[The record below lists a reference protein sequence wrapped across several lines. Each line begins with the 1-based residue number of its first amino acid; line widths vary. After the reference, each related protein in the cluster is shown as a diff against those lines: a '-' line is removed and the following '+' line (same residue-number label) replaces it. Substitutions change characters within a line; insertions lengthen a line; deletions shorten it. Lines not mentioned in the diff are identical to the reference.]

1 VTAYVRM
8 RLGTES
14 YAAPVGHVLEVAE
27 LGEVSPVPGAPSAV
41 LGVRNLR
48 GQILPVIDL
57 ALLLGVPRTALPGRL
72 LVAEAAGQR
81 AGFAM
86 DQVSEVGKLDGRWD
100 EAESP
105 LLTAVVL
112 AGEDLVGV
120 LDLPKLFETL
130 EWQPT

>member
-1 VTAYVRM
+1 MTAYVLL

-27 LGEVSPVPGAPSAV
+27 LGEVSPVPGAPPAV

-57 ALLLGVPRTALPGRL
+57 ALLLGVPRTAPPGRL

-81 AGFAM
+81 AGFAI
-86 DQVSEVGKLDGRWD
+86 DQVTEVGELDGHWD

-105 LLTAVVL
+105 LLTAAVL

-120 LDLPKLFETL
+120 LDMPKLFDAL
-130 EWQPT
+130 ERQPT